1 MLTVHSHNFSY
12 IRKNDMTLVCRLEAL
27 AQRSRKEATQSR
39 RGKLTEDQ
47 KSFKHACNQIAVSQ
61 RPVSSRGQP
70 LTPTVLRRMGNCPP
84 PARAKVAS
92 VPRARAG
99 RATRAIRV
107 LSWNAGHLGKS
118 WLSTEASQTCDVLL
132 LQETHWQATAEF
144 SASGWYCVSSASP
157 DDTLKATKS
166 KKGRGGTAHI
176 AQEAE
181 ARPES
186 SQDQTRQVPP
196 WSGQTRQEEATQ
208 SRRARLTQHSGTAPR
223 HIWVQSQSGRACCAM
238 GGGLRLRP
246 SQLCSL
252 LTQPSLRPIAASP
265 ELPSV
270 GRH

>member
-1 MLTVHSHNFSY
+1 MLA
-12 IRKNDMTLVCRLEAL
+12 IRLLSVGWAIAHHRPALRLPQSRAL
-27 AQRSRKEATQSR
+27 ALV
-39 RGKLTEDQ
+39 G
-47 KSFKHACNQIAVSQ
+47 
-61 RPVSSRGQP
+61 
-70 LTPTVLRRMGNCPP
+70 LRRLYASFLGT
-84 PARAKVAS
+84 PATWAEM
-92 VPRARAG
+92 
-99 RATRAIRV
+99 
-107 LSWNAGHLGKS
+107 KS
-118 WLSTEASQTCDVLL
+118 WLSTEASQTCDVLV

-166 KKGRGGTAHI
+166 KEGREGTAHI

-223 HIWVQSQSGRACCAM
+223 HIWVQSQSGRACCDM

-252 LTQPSLRPIAASP
+252 LSCYRRGQGVLGVTAYVLWSTQPSLRPIAGSP